1 MDKEWSEKNKKM
13 QTLISKEAT
22 FSEGIN
28 LLLELRGNLFEQI
41 SSIVNTFPPEAF
53 YQLPFGHGDSLRQ
66 NPGILGQNLGKILKK
81 HCGRESAV
89 ESLRKGG
96 CG

>member
-28 LLLELRGNLFEQI
+28 LLLELRGNLFEKI
-41 SSIVNTFPPEAF
+41 FYILTKKPPTNTSTSSC
-53 YQLPFGHGDSLRQ
+53 
-66 NPGILGQNLGKILKK
+66 GQSVMQKLSAWKKRLK
-81 HCGRESAV
+81 
-89 ESLRKGG
+89 
-96 CG
+96 

>member
-13 QTLISKEAT
+13 QMLISKEAT

-41 SSIVNTFPPEAF
+41 SSIF
-53 YQLPFGHGDSLRQ
+53 
-66 NPGILGQNLGKILKK
+66 
-81 HCGRESAV
+81 
-89 ESLRKGG
+89 
-96 CG
+96 

>member
-41 SSIVNTFPPEAF
+41 SSIINTFPPVAF
-53 YQLPFGHGDSLRQ
+53 YQLPFGHGDKTRVNAQFSLEKE
-66 NPGILGQNLGKILKK
+66 ILAFPARPEFGEKDY
-81 HCGRESAV
+81 
-89 ESLRKGG
+89 
-96 CG
+96 